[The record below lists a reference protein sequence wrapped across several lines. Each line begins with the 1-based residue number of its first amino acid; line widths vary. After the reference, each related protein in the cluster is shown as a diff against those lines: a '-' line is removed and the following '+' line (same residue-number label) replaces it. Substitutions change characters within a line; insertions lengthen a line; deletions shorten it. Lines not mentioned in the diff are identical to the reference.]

1 MKVLIVNTSEIAGG
15 AAIAANRLCR
25 ALNKNGAETK
35 MLVAQ
40 RQTDDVRVVNATA
53 EWKYQ
58 MNFTLERAR
67 IWALNKFNKRN
78 LFAMDIASDGTDITR
93 LREFREADV
102 IHLHWIN
109 QGYLSMG
116 NLRKIVHSGKRIV
129 WTMHDMWPCTGI
141 CHYSGEC
148 VKFRSQCRECPLL
161 ARPGKGDVSYRT
173 FRKKEELYKDADIRF
188 VTCSH
193 WLEEQAHTS
202 SLLEGKSINC
212 ISNPLNT
219 ELFCPGDKVKARKTL
234 SLPLKKKLILFA
246 SQKVTDER
254 KGIQFLAEMAQIIK
268 KRNATETEVNIG
280 FIVIGQHAEQL
291 AEMLSYPVYSFG
303 YISSPNQLVD
313 IYRAADLFIT
323 PALFDNLPNTIVE
336 AMACGTPCV
345 GFRTGGIPEM
355 IDHLANGYVANYK
368 DCQDLADGVQ
378 YVLNTPGLGDAACH
392 YAAYQY
398 DENRVAR
405 KYMEVYER

>member
-15 AAIAANRLCR
+15 AAIAAKRLCR
-25 ALNKNGAETK
+25 ALNKNGAEAK

-40 RQTDDVRVVNATA
+40 RQTDDARVVNATA

-67 IWALNKFNKRN
+67 IWALNKFHKRN

-116 NLRKIVHSGKRIV
+116 NLRRIVRSGKRIV

-148 VKFRSQCRECPLL
+148 LKFRSQCRECPLL
-161 ARPGKGDVSYRT
+161 ASPGRRDVSYRT
-173 FRKKEELYKDADIRF
+173 FQKKEELYKDADIRF

-202 SLLEGKSINC
+202 SLLEGKSISC
-212 ISNPLNT
+212 ISNPLDT
-219 ELFCPGDKVKARKTL
+219 ELFRPGDKVKARKAL
-234 SLPLKKKLILFA
+234 SLPLKKELILFG

-254 KGIQFLAEMAQIIK
+254 KGMQFLAEMAQIIK

-291 AEMLSYPVYSFG
+291 AETLSYPVYSFG
-303 YISSPNQLVD
+303 YISSPDQLVD

-323 PALFDNLPNTIVE
+323 PTLFDNLPNTIVE

-405 KYMEVYER
+405 KYIEVYGR